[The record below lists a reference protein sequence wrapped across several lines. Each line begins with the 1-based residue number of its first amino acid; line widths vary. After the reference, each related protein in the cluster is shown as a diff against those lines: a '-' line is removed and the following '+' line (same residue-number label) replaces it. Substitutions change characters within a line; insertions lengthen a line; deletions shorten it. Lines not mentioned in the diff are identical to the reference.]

1 MRAPFRLERRLRQP
15 RSVSWLVPLG
25 SVLVALVLGAILLAL
40 TDKDVVGTYQ
50 RIAER
55 GFGSTRAWRYTLISA
70 TPLAF
75 TGLCAAAA
83 FRMGVINIGGEGQLY
98 VGAIGAAFVGIA
110 MGGQPTGVVM
120 VAMILAGMVLGGLYA
135 GIVGVLRARFNT
147 NEIITSL
154 MLNYIA
160 AIMLNHL
167 ILNSRSYWRNPNR
180 MGPPDGKAI
189 DARSEWPR
197 FELFGVQVA
206 SGFFLAL
213 VAAGVLWVLYRRT
226 RFGFEVSVIAD
237 SPRAARF
244 AGIRIRSS
252 IVAVTMLSG
261 AFAGLGGASDVGD
274 YSHMLDVRGLQQAGY
289 GYTGIVVAALARTNP
304 LAVVPVAV
312 LIGGITNAGR
322 ALQGPDFPSG
332 LVGTLQGLFLFTAV
346 ASEVLVRYRIRRT
359 TPAPTAAAVTSAGT
373 STGTGA
379 SGGTVGGTA
388 PR

>member
-1 MRAPFRLERRLRQP
+1 MRAPLRLERRLHQP

-25 SVLVALVLGAILLAL
+25 SVAVALLLGAVLLAV

-55 GFGSTRAWRYTLISA
+55 GFGSTRAWRFTLTSA

-98 VGAIGAAFVGIA
+98 VGAVGAAFVGIA
-110 MGGQPTGVVM
+110 LGGQPVGVVM
-120 VAMILAGMVLGGLYA
+120 LAMIVAGMICGGLYA
-135 GIVGVLRARFNT
+135 GIVGVLRAHLNT

-160 AIMLNHL
+160 AILLNHL

-180 MGPPDGKAI
+180 MGPPDGKPI
-189 DARSEWPR
+189 DQRSQWPR
-197 FELFGVQVA
+197 FELLGVQVA
-206 SGFFLAL
+206 SGFLLAI
-213 VAAGVLWVLYRRT
+213 VAAVVLWVVYRRT
-226 RFGFEVSVIAD
+226 RFGFAVGVIAD

-252 IVAVTMLSG
+252 IVVVMLLSG

-346 ASEVLVRYRIRRT
+346 ASEVLVRYRIRR
-359 TPAPTAAAVTSAGT
+359 ASASTAAA
-373 STGTGA
+373 ST
-379 SGGTVGGTA
+379 
-388 PR
+388 